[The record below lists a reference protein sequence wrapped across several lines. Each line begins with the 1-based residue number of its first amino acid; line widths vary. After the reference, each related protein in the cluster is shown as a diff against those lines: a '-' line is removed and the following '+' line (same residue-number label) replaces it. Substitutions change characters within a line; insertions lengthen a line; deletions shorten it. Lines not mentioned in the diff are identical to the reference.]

1 MLAEVAPGVAVGQK
15 NAGQRPAVQKSG
27 GTKSG
32 LAPGEWCGGDD
43 ARTFFDR
50 DDLIGWDIGCVIG
63 LTAWPA
69 DFDGVGFSTIAPKQQ
84 EISLTPRRDQN
95 PTTLAAA
102 ARHGAAKVVVTSLVI
117 H

>member
-32 LAPGEWCGGDD
+32 LALGEWCGGDD

-69 DFDGVGFSTIAPKQQ
+69 DFDGVGFSAIA
-84 EISLTPRRDQN
+84 EAEGED
-95 PTTLAAA
+95 
-102 ARHGAAKVVVTSLVI
+102 
-117 H
+117 